1 MDTTAV
7 KRCRRPTSVGLN
19 VKWAEITHAQVCVI
33 ALFTIDLKKEKRK
46 KRLYHRNGEVLMF
59 SSMYTVVIG
68 T

>member
-33 ALFTIDLKKEKRK
+33 ALFTIDFFFKKGFIIEMGR
-46 KRLYHRNGEVLMF
+46 F
-59 SSMYTVVIG
+59 
-68 T
+68 

>member
-33 ALFTIDLKKEKRK
+33 ALFTIDFLKK
-46 KRLYHRNGEVLMF
+46 KRLYHRNEEVLMF
-59 SSMYTVVIG
+59 SSIYTVVIG

>member
-33 ALFTIDLKKEKRK
+33 ALFTIDFFLKKGFIIEMGR
-46 KRLYHRNGEVLMF
+46 F
-59 SSMYTVVIG
+59 
-68 T
+68 

>member
-33 ALFTIDLKKEKRK
+33 ALFTIDFFFFFFLKGFIIEMGR
-46 KRLYHRNGEVLMF
+46 F
-59 SSMYTVVIG
+59 
-68 T
+68 

>member
-7 KRCRRPTSVGLN
+7 KRCRPTSVGLN

-33 ALFTIDLKKEKRK
+33 ALFTIDFFFK

-59 SSMYTVVIG
+59 SSIYTVVIG

>member
-33 ALFTIDLKKEKRK
+33 ALFTIVFFFQKGFIIEMGR
-46 KRLYHRNGEVLMF
+46 F
-59 SSMYTVVIG
+59 
-68 T
+68 